1 MAERAPASPR
11 YGPPVLDRH
20 DAGLDELHAGVA
32 VRFQP
37 KIFPWSSPEEHNDAV
52 TYGQAGA
59 VCPQCGSAAAVH
71 SVDELAAMAR
81 TRLGQFGLGYQGPP
95 PGYQPPGVSGATGI
109 SGAAARIS
117 AAAGFSPAAACI
129 GLSLI
134 VVWVPL
140 GAAVV

>member
-1 MAERAPASPR
+1 MS
-11 YGPPVLDRH
+11 GSI
-20 DAGLDELHAGVA
+20 
-32 VRFQP
+32 P
-37 KIFPWSSPEEHNDAV
+37 KIFPWSTPGEHNDAV

-95 PGYQPPGVSGATGI
+95 PGYQPPGI
-109 SGAAARIS
+109 SGTAARIS
-117 AAAGFSPAAACI
+117 AAAGVSPAAACV